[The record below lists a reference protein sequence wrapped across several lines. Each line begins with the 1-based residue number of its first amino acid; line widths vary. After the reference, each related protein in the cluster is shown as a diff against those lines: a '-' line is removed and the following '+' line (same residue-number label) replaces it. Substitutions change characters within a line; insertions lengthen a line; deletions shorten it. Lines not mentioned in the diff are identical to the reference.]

1 MCSPSVLDEIQNILE
16 ELVSEDKAIGL
27 KQRSIK

>member
-1 MCSPSVLDEIQNILE
+1 MCSPLFLDEIQNILE

-27 KQRSIK
+27 KQR

>member
-16 ELVSEDKAIGL
+16 ELVSEEKAIGL
-27 KQRSIK
+27 KQK

>member
-16 ELVSEDKAIGL
+16 ELVSEEKAIGL
-27 KQRSIK
+27 KQR